1 MELKTL
7 KATFKR
13 NFIIQ
18 LRAYP
23 KDFFIG
29 NLLTGVYTIL
39 SAYFMY
45 KLLFKGNLEASF
57 SKYSGTSDYMSYVI
71 IGTAMYLFVVRTCL
85 NVSRSLIT
93 ELREGT
99 LESIMI
105 APFKRV
111 QYFVGNMLQQTIT
124 TSMEI
129 MVTIIIAIP
138 FGINFS
144 KANLPAFI
152 LAFIVS
158 MFAYFSLS
166 LVLAVVMLYFRDTYI
181 SQNTLFLLLFILS
194 GVTFPIDYLPRPFQ
208 YLSKLIPV
216 TDSFQLMRNS
226 LIAGKSIVEQI
237 HQLIYLVIL
246 STIYC
251 IVGFTLIKKVEKI
264 ALEKIFA

>member
-45 KLLFKGNLEASF
+45 KLLFKGNLESSF

-71 IGTAMYLFVVRTCL
+71 VGTAMYLFVVRTCL

-99 LESIMI
+99 LESIML

-124 TSMEI
+124 TSLEI
-129 MVTIIIAIP
+129 MVTILIAIP
-138 FGINFS
+138 FGVNFS
-144 KANLPAFI
+144 KANLLSFI
-152 LAFIVS
+152 LAFLVS

-166 LVLAVVMLYFRDTYI
+166 LILGVVMLYSRDTYI
-181 SQNTLFLLLFILS
+181 SQNTLFLLLFILC
-194 GVTFPIDYLPRPFQ
+194 GVNFPIDYLPLSLQ

-216 TDSFQLMRNS
+216 TDSFELIRNS
-226 LIAGKSIVEQI
+226 LILGKGINEQLGQILYLMVLSIV
-237 HQLIYLVIL
+237 
-246 STIYC
+246 YC